1 VYIDI
6 CPAVIIQGMTR
17 AYNMWAGVKDFGA
30 LPVSGGVMQQPARW
44 MKIIRICESERN
56 RRVES
61 ADSGAFDA
69 ALGG

>member
-1 VYIDI
+1 
-6 CPAVIIQGMTR
+6 
-17 AYNMWAGVKDFGA
+17 
-30 LPVSGGVMQQPARW
+30 